1 MIFIV
6 RLNNNSKTNKKKMR
20 LRVYLVAVVVTATRN
35 HVIPK
40 GKEAERT

>member
-6 RLNNNSKTNKKKMR
+6 RLNNNSKKKMR
-20 LRVYLVAVVVTATRN
+20 LRVYLVEVVVTATRN